1 MMVGLRDMDHAGAV
15 LSPFIERIAV
25 ILVGLLI
32 HACKKIDDIPF
43 DYSDTVSYFAHFW
56 VLTTLVTFDFLFFCG
71 ITY

>member
-43 DYSDTVSYFAHFW
+43 DYFCFILCPFLGVNDLGHF
-56 VLTTLVTFDFLFFCG
+56 
-71 ITY
+71 